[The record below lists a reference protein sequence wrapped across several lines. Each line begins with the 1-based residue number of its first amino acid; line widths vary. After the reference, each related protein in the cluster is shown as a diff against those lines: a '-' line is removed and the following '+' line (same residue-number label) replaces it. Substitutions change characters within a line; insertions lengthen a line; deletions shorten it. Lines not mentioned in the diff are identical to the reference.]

1 MATQQEELDRLGCQV
16 IMVASN
22 GNRDS
27 ALKFCEFTNL
37 SFQLLLDSSRQFY
50 RLLGLKR
57 SINNVWRVAT
67 LKGYAEEKVAGVP
80 ETLALTGDD
89 LHVMGGDFVVD
100 TNGRLV
106 FAYASKTPRDGPTVD
121 QVLDELRSM
130 K

>member
-1 MATQQEELDRLGCQV
+1 M
-16 IMVASN
+16 
-22 GNRDS
+22 
-27 ALKFCEFTNL
+27 NL
-37 SFQLLLDSSRQFY
+37 SFQLLLDGSRQFY

-89 LHVMGGDFVVD
+89 LHIMGGDFIVD
-100 TNGRLV
+100 THGRLV
-106 FAYASKTPRDGPTVD
+106 FAYASKTHRDRPTVD
-121 QVLDELRSM
+121 QVLDELRLM